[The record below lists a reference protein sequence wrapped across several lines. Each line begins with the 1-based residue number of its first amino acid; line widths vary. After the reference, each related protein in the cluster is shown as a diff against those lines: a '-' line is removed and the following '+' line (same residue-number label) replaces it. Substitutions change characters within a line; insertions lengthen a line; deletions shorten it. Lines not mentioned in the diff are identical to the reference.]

1 MDNNVSY
8 ELLVDIISRMVKKYI
23 DDMKEMES
31 DDLCK
36 QAE

>member
-8 ELLVDIISRMVKKYI
+8 ELLVDIIARMVKKYI
-23 DDMKEMES
+23 DDVKEMEG

-36 QAE
+36 QAG